1 MKTSFLPR
9 PHRDI
14 RPAPEPMFQA
24 QPAPVTRT
32 RMPWD
37 TEPDQNCFESDSP
50 YTAFPQAPEAT
61 GMLTQDLEPFY
72 RTK

>member
-14 RPAPEPMFQA
+14 RPAPEPMFQS
-24 QPAPVTRT
+24 QSQTEPVSTV

-37 TEPDQNCFESDSP
+37 TEPDAA
-50 YTAFPQAPEAT
+50 YTAFPQAPEAN
-61 GMLTQDLEPFY
+61 GPLTQDLEPFL

>member
-9 PHRDI
+9 PAKMI
-14 RPAPEPMFQA
+14 KPAPETDFVA
-24 QPAPVTRT
+24 QTAPVTRT
-32 RMPWD
+32 QMPWD
-37 TEPDQNCFESDSP
+37 TEPDAPSESR

-61 GMLTQDLEPFY
+61 GLLAQDLEPFY